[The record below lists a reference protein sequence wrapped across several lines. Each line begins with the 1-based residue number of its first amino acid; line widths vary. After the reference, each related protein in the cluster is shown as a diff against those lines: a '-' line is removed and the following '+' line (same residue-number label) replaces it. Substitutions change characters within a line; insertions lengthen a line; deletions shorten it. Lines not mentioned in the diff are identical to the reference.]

1 MKYPYESVVIKEDV
15 PMFMLMTSVK
25 YVTMHW
31 HDRIEF
37 LFVLRGQIQVF
48 VGKEEHTLKTNDLLL
63 INSNEVHG
71 VESSED
77 NVILMLQIP
86 ISFIKKYY
94 SNIENEVFHCH
105 SFLYEEQKKFNVI
118 RSLIVQLI
126 LMQRKKEAGFDIKIH
141 SLLLDIV
148 YQLISTFRVE
158 NQKMIL
164 RNSGKDI
171 ERLTRITNYIQQNY
185 MHPITL
191 NEVAENEQLSVPYLS
206 RYFQQH
212 MGQPFIK
219 YLNAVRLEHAV
230 RYLMETDWAV
240 IQIAIESGFSN
251 LNTFHKMFKDTFHTT
266 PYQYRKKHQK
276 QTYTTR
282 LHEKQGIESYQ
293 YNEKDALSYLQ
304 DLLSEKYKNQ
314 Y

>member
-1 MKYPYESVVIKEDV
+1 VPMKYPYESVVIKEDI

-37 LFVLRGQIQVF
+37 VFVLRGQIQVF
-48 VGKEEHTLKTNDLLL
+48 VGKEEYTLKTNDLLL

-77 NVILMLQIP
+77 NVIVVLQIP
-86 ISFIKKYY
+86 ITFIKKYY
-94 SNIENEVFHCH
+94 ENIENEAFQCQ
-105 SFLYEEQKKFNVI
+105 SFLHEDQEKFNVI
-118 RSLIVQLI
+118 RSLIVQLM
-126 LMQRKKEAGFDIKIH
+126 LTQRKEDTGFDIKIH

-148 YQLISTFRVE
+148 YQLISNFRVE
-158 NQKMIL
+158 NNKMIS

-171 ERLTRITNYIQQNY
+171 ERLTRITSFIQQNY

-230 RYLMETDWAV
+230 KYLMETDWPV
-240 IQIAIESGFSN
+240 IHIAIESGFSN

-276 QTYTTR
+276 QTYTIR
-282 LHEKQGIESYQ
+282 QNGKQGIEGYQ
-293 YNEKDALSYLQ
+293 YKEKDALAFLQ
-304 DLLSEKYKNQ
+304 DFLLLSEK
-314 Y
+314 

>member
-1 MKYPYESVVIKEDV
+1 MKYPYESVVIKEDI

-37 LFVLRGQIQVF
+37 VFVLRGQIQVF
-48 VGKEEHTLKTNDLLL
+48 VGKEEYTLKTNDLLL

-77 NVILMLQIP
+77 NVILVLQIP

-94 SNIENEVFHCH
+94 ENIENEVFHCQ
-105 SFLYEEQKKFNVI
+105 SLFNEEHEKFNDI
-118 RSLIVQLI
+118 RSLIIQLM
-126 LMQRKKEAGFDIKIH
+126 LTQRKKEAAFDIKIH

-148 YQLISTFRVE
+148 YQLISNFRVE
-158 NQKMIL
+158 NKKLIS

-171 ERLTRITNYIQQNY
+171 ERLTRITNFIQQNY

-230 RYLMETDWAV
+230 KYLMETDWAI

-251 LNTFHKMFKDTFHTT
+251 LNTFHKMFKETFHTT

-276 QTYTTR
+276 QTYTIR
-282 LHEKQGIESYQ
+282 QNEKKGIEGYQ
-293 YNEKDALSYLQ
+293 YKEKDALAFLQ
-304 DLLSEKYKNQ
+304 DFLYEKYKNQ

>member
-86 ISFIKKYY
+86 ISFIKRYY

-105 SFLYEEQKKFNVI
+105 SFLNEEQKKFNVI

-158 NQKMIL
+158 SQKMIL

-282 LHEKQGIESYQ
+282 LHEKKGIESYQ